1 MAPSVNPTTKG
12 NAALIQKI
20 ISEITRLGPIT
31 FARFMEL
38 ALYDNE
44 HGYYMTK
51 RSDAHVEP
59 GEGGERIGW
68 SGDFYTAPD
77 VHPMIAKALVNQVR
91 EVDRILN
98 SPSTLTVIEMGGG
111 KGLLARDFLREC
123 EKVAP
128 DLVSRLTYLF
138 VECSPAMRAS
148 QETQVREFLD
158 KGLSIRWILSLSEL
172 QPGSVTGV
180 VFSNEFVDALPVHRV
195 TMHENSLQ
203 EVFVDRE
210 DEGFAERLGAPS
222 TDDLQASLDS
232 LQIQLAKGYTTE
244 VHLEAQRWIDE
255 VARVLAHGIVVTIDY
270 GHTAQDYYRTS
281 RTNGT
286 LLCYYRHTVVQD
298 PYIHVGEQDMTAHVN
313 FSGLA
318 VRGEQVGLSLTGYTN
333 LMSFLLGLGA
343 EAMLE
348 GLDQESEELQS
359 AIQLL
364 RPNGMGSTFKV
375 LIQHT
380 GMEKPSLQA
389 LQFRPFFD
397 DVLVGAGSPIN

>member
-1 MAPSVNPTTKG
+1 MAPSGNPTTKG
-12 NAALIQKI
+12 NATLIQKI
-20 ISEITRLGPIT
+20 ISEITRVGPIT

-38 ALYDNE
+38 ALYDHE

-51 RSDAHVEP
+51 PSEVQSET
-59 GEGGERIGW
+59 GVGGERIGW
-68 SGDFYTAPD
+68 TGDFYTAPD
-77 VHPMIAKALVNQVR
+77 VHPLIAKAICNQVR
-91 EVDRILN
+91 EVDSLLHH
-98 SPSTLTVIEMGGG
+98 PPKLTVVEMGGG

-128 DLVSRLTYLF
+128 DLVSRLAYVL
-138 VECSPAMRAS
+138 VECSPVMRAS
-148 QETQVREFLD
+148 QEAHLREFTD
-158 KGLSIRWILSLSEL
+158 RGLSIRWILSLSEL
-172 QPGSVTGV
+172 NSGDVTGV

-195 TMHENSLQ
+195 TMRENSLQ

-210 DEGFAERLGAPS
+210 GDGFAERLGPPS
-222 TDDLQASLDS
+222 TGDLQALLDS
-232 LQIQLAKGYTTE
+232 LHVQLPEGYTTE
-244 VHLEAQRWIDE
+244 VHEEAQRWIEE
-255 VARVLAHGIVVTIDY
+255 VARVLARGIVLTIDY
-270 GHTAQDYYRTS
+270 GHTTQDYYRAD

-286 LLCYYRHTVVQD
+286 LLGYYRHTVVQD
-298 PYIHVGEQDMTAHVN
+298 PYIHVGEQDITAHVN

-348 GLDQESEELQS
+348 GLDQESDELQS

-380 GMEKPSLQA
+380 GMEQPALQA
-389 LQFRPFFD
+389 LRFRPFFD
-397 DVLVGAGSPIN
+397 DVLASTGSYNH